1 MRLRIC
7 CSNWKGQAVTSIH
20 RTVGSRHS
28 GTHVSRHRL
37 PAQVAE
43 RNNSEATHCFVK
55 FPNLEESNNLN
66 APFIHFGT
74 ETHLSTVSMTWFLLT
89 LGWET
94 PHFGS
99 PFQSLM
105 PNDAQPSC
113 IWKIVEVLYI
123 YLLIYLFIF
132 IFNIYGL
139 DMDSPLMDLWF
150 MMIFPVGYPLVNIPK
165 TMENHHI
172 EWENSL

>member
-66 APFIHFGT
+66 APFIHDLIFA
-74 ETHLSTVSMTWFLLT
+74 HLR
-89 LGWET
+89 LGNAPLWL
-94 PHFGS
+94 PIS
-99 PFQSLM
+99 IA
-105 PNDAQPSC
+105 DAQWCPTQLHMENCGSV
-113 IWKIVEVLYI
+113 IYI